1 MLKNKWKELLVITQ
15 IESLYQLH
23 TTSFHYNKY
32 QLRKGRGGE
41 RICSFSFNMLFHILH
56 ISLTIFLPLKT
67 YQVPFSF
74 CLLASTLHLYEFS
87 LAYYSTYLHKQKNW
101 NWWKSFS
108 TLCAAPLCCARHL
121 VFLQTSLE
129 EWRKPTRT

>member
-32 QLRKGRGGE
+32 QLIKGRGGGE
-41 RICSFSFNMLFHILH
+41 DLQFFFQYALPHPSYFIDNFSSTQNISSAIFILP
-56 ISLTIFLPLKT
+56 T
-67 YQVPFSF
+67 
-74 CLLASTLHLYEFS
+74 CLHFAPVRVLS
-87 LAYYSTYLHKQKNW
+87 YSTYLYKQKNW